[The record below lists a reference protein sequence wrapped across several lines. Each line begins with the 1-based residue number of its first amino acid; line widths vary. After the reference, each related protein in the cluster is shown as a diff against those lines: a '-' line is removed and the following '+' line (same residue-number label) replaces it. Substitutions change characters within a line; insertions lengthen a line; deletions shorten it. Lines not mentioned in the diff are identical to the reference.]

1 MVIDDNWTHCGD
13 QFMMYINAESLGGT
27 PETTIIFYASY
38 TSIKQKSVGSILTSV
53 LTSHGA

>member
-13 QFMMYINAESLGGT
+13 QLMMYISVESLGGT

-38 TSIKQKSVGSILTSV
+38 TST
-53 LTSHGA
+53 